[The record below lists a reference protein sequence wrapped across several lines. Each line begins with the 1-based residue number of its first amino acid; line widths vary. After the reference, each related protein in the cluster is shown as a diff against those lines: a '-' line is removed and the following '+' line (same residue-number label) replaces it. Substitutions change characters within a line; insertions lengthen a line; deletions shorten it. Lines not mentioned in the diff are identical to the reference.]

1 MRGLQAPD
9 PCLPSREVKSLNA
22 FAGVAY
28 TEKQRN
34 SCSSNVPARTA
45 IRRYVPRY
53 VLWVAIF
60 SLLVLNSIASSEVR
74 DNHLEKATRLGI
86 RLKLVTLKSSSLG
99 YDL

>member
-1 MRGLQAPD
+1 MLLR
-9 PCLPSREVKSLNA
+9 VSL
-22 FAGVAY
+22 
-28 TEKQRN
+28 TRKTSEN

-53 VLWVAIF
+53 ALWVAIF

>member
-1 MRGLQAPD
+1 MLLR
-9 PCLPSREVKSLNA
+9 VSL
-22 FAGVAY
+22 
-28 TEKQRN
+28 TRKTSEN

-45 IRRYVPRY
+45 IRRYVQRY
-53 VLWVAIF
+53 ALWVAIF